1 MAKRG
6 IMIEVFIGTNIYV
19 FRNKK
24 SALKF
29 MYMMFHKGY
38 IISGWRCEDPYDN
51 KWLNERFKQ

>member
-1 MAKRG
+1 
-6 IMIEVFIGTNIYV
+6 MIEVFLGTDIHV

-29 MYMMFHKGY
+29 MYMMNHKGY

-51 KWLNERFKQ
+51 EWLDKRFKQ